1 MAKIDP
7 SLYLQ
12 NKPAEKR
19 TGNSNLGKDEFL
31 KILMTQ
37 LQNQDPLNPME
48 DKDFIAQMATFS
60 SLEQMTKMASSFE
73 KFMQMQQSSQMVSYH
88 SFVGKEVTWHKIIPS
103 EDAQEKPAVQE
114 GSGTIASI
122 RYKGDGV
129 EFTLSD
135 GTVLEP
141 ANISEVKGGASGGS
155 STLVEASHLIGHT
168 VSWNKDGKELSAIV
182 RSVSSKEGAILLHL
196 DNGDKIPPSS
206 LTKIEK

>member
-31 KILMTQ
+31 KILMAQ

-114 GSGTIASI
+114 GSGTVASI

-155 STLVEASHLIGHT
+155 SLVESSHLIGHS
-168 VSWNKDGKELSAIV
+168 VSWNKDGKELSANV
-182 RSVSSKEGAILLHL
+182 RSVSSKEGAIWLHL
-196 DNGDKIPPSS
+196 DNGDKILPSS